1 MDCLVT
7 HRCFFFTA
15 HFCLRQ
21 TPCDDSQLVKIRER
35 IFITCLVPLT
45 KWMFQHHLRARG
57 GSPGWL
63 PSIIEKWRNW
73 GPHPPGRGGRES
85 LISCRACCVQAR
97 GRVAVRRWGGTRE
110 VGEWDRGVGSVGQ
123 AWNEE
128 EQARDA
134 VKSVYQPGQ
143 NKHCP

>member
-1 MDCLVT
+1 M
-7 HRCFFFTA
+7 
-15 HFCLRQ
+15 
-21 TPCDDSQLVKIRER
+21 
-35 IFITCLVPLT
+35 
-45 KWMFQHHLRARG
+45 
-57 GSPGWL
+57 
-63 PSIIEKWRNW
+63 
-73 GPHPPGRGGRES
+73 
-85 LISCRACCVQAR
+85 
-97 GRVAVRRWGGTRE
+97 RRWGGTRE